1 MTPDHDRSR
10 SPGGRAQLP
19 DLLRGH
25 RLAAGLTQAELATRA
40 GVGVR
45 TVRDL
50 ERGRAT
56 RPQRTTVDLLADA
69 LDLTGTARQAFV
81 AAARP
86 APART
91 AVPDPAARHLPPGD
105 PDAALPGQSAS
116 HLPAGGPDA
125 AGAAVP
131 APAAR
136 HLPVSGPAAAAP
148 RPAARHLP
156 VTGSTSTDS
165 GTPIALPQPV
175 PLLGRDRD
183 VAELGALLSE
193 HPVVSL
199 VGLAGVGKTAL
210 ALTVAHAAAAAYP
223 AGVAGVLVGEGSDAV
238 DVLAASVAVLG
249 VNRLADLSCRLG
261 GRPALLLV
269 DAVERA
275 PGPVAEALRALVAAA
290 PTLRV
295 LVTGRRPVGLPG
307 ELVRPVAPLDVPPA
321 GPEPTDPAELARWP
335 AAALFIAR
343 LARVRREPPTRAEL
357 PALAALV
364 RRLGG
369 LPLAIELMAARGRIL
384 DVTELLDRYGD
395 RVLDLA
401 GVRPGWEPADLA
413 AGTVTLREA
422 VATSYHLLAPA
433 ERAALRRLSAFRNR
447 WSVELAEDLLA
458 DGGER
463 RDAVPLLDRLRELGL
478 LSVRGA
484 GPFRFRLLDAV
495 RDFATE
501 QAAVEGELTRIRRRH
516 ALVVAGLVLRT
527 APNLVGA
534 DLPAAVHL
542 LDEATS
548 DITAALAH
556 AADDE
561 PVTAL
566 RLAAALPR
574 WWRLRGRDVSGRRW
588 LRRLLAD
595 PRTAD
600 APPVLRAW
608 ALLGVARLGAEHGA
622 GGVEL
627 PAAREALATFR
638 AAGEVTGELSARSM
652 LCVLLLGAGAQSEAR
667 EQAEAALE
675 LATRHG
681 RAREMAVAQYH
692 LTWHDV
698 RTADLA
704 GARRR
709 LAAVDRLA
717 AQCGEQRL
725 RLMARAALAE
735 VARLEG
741 RYVDAVEQG
750 RRVAGALVELG
761 DPGRRRQVVGT
772 IGLALALDGRAEEA
786 LEMVAELRPSR
797 PVPGQR
803 RPPAVENLDAS
814 PEGRGAR
821 PEDAICALIEG
832 HLALHRGDREL
843 AAEWF
848 TAAAEH
854 ATGGERPDG
863 TAEADL
869 AGGGERRDLVE
880 ALVGLAASTAEV
892 GVLDRLDR
900 VCRATG
906 IRLLPREE
914 ALLYALLARR
924 ERAARRD

>member
-25 RLAAGLTQAELATRA
+25 RLAAGLTQAELAARA

-69 LDLTGTARQAFV
+69 LGLTGPVRQAFLV
-81 AAARP
+81 AARP
-86 APART
+86 APAH
-91 AVPDPAARHLPPGD
+91 AVPGRAA
-105 PDAALPGQSAS
+105 S
-116 HLPAGGPDA
+116 
-125 AGAAVP
+125 
-131 APAAR
+131 
-136 HLPVSGPAAAAP
+136 HLPVSGPDAAQAAVP
-148 RPAARHLP
+148 GRAASHLP
-156 VTGSTSTDS
+156 VTGSAPTDP

-183 VAELGALLSE
+183 VAELVALLSE
-193 HPVVSL
+193 HRVVSL

-210 ALTVAHAAAAAYP
+210 ALTVAHTAAAEHP
-223 AGVAGVLVGEGSDAV
+223 AGVAGVLVGEGSDAA
-238 DVLAASVAVLG
+238 DVLAASAAVLG
-249 VNRLADLSCRLG
+249 VNRLADLPCRLA

-275 PGPVAEALRALVAAA
+275 PVPVAEALRALVAAA

-321 GPEPTDPAELARWP
+321 GPEPVDPAELARWP
-335 AAALFIAR
+335 AAALFTAR
-343 LARVRREPPTRAEL
+343 LARVRREPPTPAEL

-608 ALLGVARLGAEHGA
+608 ALLGVARLAAEHGA
-622 GGVEL
+622 GGTEL
-627 PAAREALATFR
+627 PAARDALAMFR

-652 LCVLLLGAGAQSEAR
+652 LCVLLRGVGAHGEAR

-681 RAREMAVAQYH
+681 RVREMAVAQYH

-698 RTADLA
+698 RVADLA

-717 AQCGEQRL
+717 TQCGEQRL
-725 RLMARAALAE
+725 RLMARADLAE
-735 VARLEG
+735 VTRLEG
-741 RYVDAVEQG
+741 RYVDAAEQG

-761 DPGRRRQVVGT
+761 DPGRRRQVLAT

-786 LEMVAELRPSR
+786 LEVVAELRPSR

-803 RPPAVENLDAS
+803 RPPGVETLD
-814 PEGRGAR
+814 PEGGGAR
-821 PEDAICALIEG
+821 PEDAVCALIEG
-832 HLALHRGDREL
+832 HLALNRGDREL

-854 ATGGERPDG
+854 ATGGGERQDRT
-863 TAEADL
+863 TAAEL

-924 ERAARRD
+924 ERAVRRD

>member
-10 SPGGRAQLP
+10 SPGGRTPLP

-69 LDLTGTARQAFV
+69 LGLTGPARQAFL

-86 APART
+86 AQAAPPAD
-91 AVPDPAARHLPPGD
+91 APQPPV
-105 PDAALPGQSAS
+105 
-116 HLPAGGPDA
+116 GGPDA
-125 AGAAVP
+125 AD
-131 APAAR
+131 APRPPAR
-136 HLPVSGPAAAAP
+136 HLA
-148 RPAARHLP
+148 
-156 VTGSTSTDS
+156 VTGSAGTDS

-183 VAELGALLSE
+183 VAEVTALLAE

-210 ALTVAHAAAAAYP
+210 ALTVAYAAATDHP
-223 AGVAGVLVGEGSDAV
+223 AGVTGVLVGEGSDAA

-261 GRPALLLV
+261 GQPALLLV

-275 PGPVAEALRALVAAA
+275 PGPVAEALRTLVAAA

-295 LVTGRRPVGLPG
+295 LVTGRRPAGVPG

-321 GPEPTDPAELARWP
+321 GLEPADPAELARWP
-335 AAALFIAR
+335 AATLFLAR
-343 LARVRREPPTRAEL
+343 LARARREPPTPAEL

-401 GVRPGWEPADLA
+401 GVRPGWEPADPA

-478 LSVRGA
+478 LSVRGT

-501 QAAVEGELTRIRRRH
+501 QAAVEGELTAIRRRH
-516 ALVVAGLVLRT
+516 ALVVAGLVRRT
-527 APNLVGA
+527 APGLVGA
-534 DLPAAVHL
+534 DVPTAVHL

-556 AADDE
+556 AAEDD
-561 PVTAL
+561 PATAL
-566 RLAAALPR
+566 LLAAALPR

-595 PRTAD
+595 PRTAG

-608 ALLGVARLGAEHGA
+608 ALLGSARLAAEHGA
-622 GGVEL
+622 GGGEL
-627 PAAREALATFR
+627 PAVRDALEIFR
-638 AAGEVTGELSARSM
+638 AAGEVTGELSARSV
-652 LCVLLLGAGAQSEAR
+652 LCALLSSAGAHREAR

-675 LATRHG
+675 VATRHG
-681 RAREMAVAQYH
+681 RVREMAVAHQH

-698 RTADLA
+698 RVADLT

-709 LAAVDRLA
+709 LATVDRLA
-717 AQCGEQRL
+717 TQSGEQRL
-725 RLMARAALAE
+725 RLLARADLAE
-735 VARLEG
+735 VTRLEG
-741 RYVDAVEQG
+741 RYVDAVELG
-750 RRVAGALVELG
+750 RRAADALVELG
-761 DPGRRRQVVGT
+761 DPGRWRRVVGT
-772 IGLALALDGRAEEA
+772 VGLALALEGRVAEA
-786 LEMVAELRPSR
+786 LEVVAELRPAH
-797 PVPGQR
+797 PVPAQR
-803 RPPAVENLDAS
+803 RPPGVEDPAGERRDVS
-814 PEGRGAR
+814 PE
-821 PEDAICALIEG
+821 EVVCALIEG

-848 TAAAEH
+848 TAAAES
-854 ATGGERPDG
+854 AG
-863 TAEADL
+863 
-869 AGGGERRDLVE
+869 GGGERRDVVE
-880 ALVGLAASTAEV
+880 ALVGLAASTGEV
-892 GVLDRLDR
+892 AVLDRLDR
-900 VCRATG
+900 ACRATG

-914 ALLYALLARR
+914 ALLYALVARR
-924 ERAARRD
+924 ERAVRGN